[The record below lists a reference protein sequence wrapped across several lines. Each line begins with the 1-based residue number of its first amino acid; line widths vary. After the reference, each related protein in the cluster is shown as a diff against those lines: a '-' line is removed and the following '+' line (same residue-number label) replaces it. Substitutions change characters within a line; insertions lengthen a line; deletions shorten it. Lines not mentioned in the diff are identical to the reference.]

1 MIESSL
7 ALFASERFAD
17 HVTPPGHPER
27 VGRAEV
33 MQNVAESFVQDG
45 GTVIEPRPVTDAE
58 LVAVHTTAYIKS
70 IAATSGRAVNLDPD
84 TYASPR
90 SYEVAR
96 LAAGAI
102 VEAAAHAMAGGG
114 YALALVRP
122 PGHHAEADRAMGFCL
137 FNSVAVAAAH
147 ALKNGASKVA
157 IVDYDVHHGNGTQ
170 WMFYDDPRILYVS
183 THQYPFYPGTGA
195 TVDIGRDAGE
205 GRTLNVP
212 LAAGATDA
220 DYELV
225 FTRLILPALRAFS
238 PDLLLISAGYDA
250 HERDPLAGM
259 QVTTEGYRAM
269 TRHLRVIADEVCGG
283 RLAFVT
289 EGGYD
294 LQAFDECLDSTIAVL
309 RDSPIGDAP
318 SFKGSTD
325 RAEAVI
331 EDIISL
337 HRAHWPSGVW

>member
-1 MIESSL
+1 MTETSL
-7 ALFASERFAD
+7 VLFASDRFAD

-33 MQNVAESFVQDG
+33 MQTAAAAFARG
-45 GTVIEPRPVTDAE
+45 GGAVIEPRPVTDAE
-58 LVAVHTTAYIKS
+58 LAAVHTEPYIGS
-70 IAATSGRAVNLDPD
+70 IAATSGHAVRLDPD
-84 TYASPR
+84 TYTSSQ
-90 SYEVAR
+90 SYETAR

-102 VEAAAHAMAGGG
+102 VQAADHAMAGQGR
-114 YALALVRP
+114 ALALVRP
-122 PGHHAEADRAMGFCL
+122 PGQHAEAPRAMGFWL

-147 ALKNGASKVA
+147 ALAIGASKVA
-157 IVDYDVHHGNGTQ
+157 IIDYDVHHGNGTQ

-195 TVDIGRDAGE
+195 AADIGRDAGE

-220 DYELV
+220 DYDLV
-225 FTRLILPALRAFS
+225 YTRLVVPALQAFA
-238 PDLLLISAGYDA
+238 PDLLLVSAGYDA

-259 QVTTEGYRAM
+259 RVTTEGYRAM
-269 TRHLRVIADEVCGG
+269 TRHLRVIADDVCGG

-294 LQAFDECLDSTIAVL
+294 LQALAECLNSTITVL
-309 RDSPIGDAP
+309 GDALVDNAP
-318 SFKGSTD
+318 SFPDSTE

-331 EDIISL
+331 GDIIST
-337 HRAHWPSGVW
+337 HRAHWPSGIW

>member
-1 MIESSL
+1 MSETSL
-7 ALFASERFAD
+7 VLFASERFAD

-33 MQNVAESFVQDG
+33 MQNVAERFVRDG
-45 GTVIEPRPVTDAE
+45 GRVIEPRPATDAE
-58 LVAVHTTAYIKS
+58 LVAVHASTYIES
-70 IAATSGRAVNLDPD
+70 IAATSGLAVNLDPD

-90 SYEVAR
+90 SHEVAR

-102 VEAAAHAMAGGG
+102 VEAASHSMAGGG
-114 YALALVRP
+114 PALALVRP
-122 PGHHAEADRAMGFCL
+122 PGHHAETDRAMGFCF
-137 FNSVAVAAAH
+137 FNSVAVAAVH
-147 ALKNGASKVA
+147 ALDNGASKVA

-170 WMFYDDPRILYVS
+170 WMFYDNPQILYVS
-183 THQYPFYPGTGA
+183 THQYPFYRGTGA
-195 TVDIGRDAGE
+195 VADIGRGAGE

-238 PDLLLISAGYDA
+238 PDLLLVSAGYDA

-259 QVTTEGYRAM
+259 EVTTEGYRAM
-269 TRHLRVIADEVCGG
+269 TRHLRIIADEVCGG

-294 LQAFDECLDSTIAVL
+294 LQALDECLDSTVAVL
-309 RDSPIGDAP
+309 RDSSIGDAP
-318 SFKGSTD
+318 SFEGATD
-325 RAEAVI
+325 RAEAVM

-337 HRAHWPSGVW
+337 HQPHWPSDVW